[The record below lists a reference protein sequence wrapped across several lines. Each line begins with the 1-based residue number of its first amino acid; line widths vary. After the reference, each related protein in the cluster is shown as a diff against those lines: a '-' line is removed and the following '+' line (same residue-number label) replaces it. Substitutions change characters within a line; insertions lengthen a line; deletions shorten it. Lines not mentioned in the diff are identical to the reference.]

1 MMVDRQTREYE
12 SQATDARRRAA
23 TEGDQVFRMEWIKVA
38 EMWDLLASEHWA
50 LKKMLEPSSPD
61 GPG

>member
-1 MMVDRQTREYE
+1 MADKQTREYE
-12 SQATDARRRAA
+12 SRATDARRRAA
-23 TEGDQVFRMEWIKVA
+23 AVGDQVFRMEWIKVA
-38 EMWDLLASEHWA
+38 EMWELLASEHCA